1 MSKSRENRV
10 AGFGLSVT
18 RCLRIIALPSVLLA
32 PTFGFRRSRPK
43 ITREDAFAELFSTLA
58 SVYEAAAAMKPEW
71 LADWDARSDADL
83 PIRYSFG
90 NPVAADGGATT
101 RFAVNLLQRNRWK
114 SRVDPIFA
122 EHDAGAF
129 QRFESVASAV
139 SRQLIEAS
147 ERHRNLLHEDEMD
160 WVTAAVEQF
169 DDATRQRRKRA
180 ALGQVGPHEVA
191 AAIYQP
197 IYVAIQLA
205 DRLAERLFREWEA
218 QQ

>member
-1 MSKSRENRV
+1 M
-10 AGFGLSVT
+10 
-18 RCLRIIALPSVLLA
+18 ALPPMLLA
-32 PTFGFRRSRPK
+32 PSFGFRRSKPR
-43 ITREDAFAELFSTLA
+43 ITRDDAFAELFSVLA
-58 SVYEAAAAMKPEW
+58 SVYEAAAAMK
-71 LADWDARSDADL
+71 ADWRSDWDTRTDEDL

-90 NPVAADGGATT
+90 NPVATEGGTST
-101 RFAVNLLQRNRWK
+101 RFAVRLLQRNRWK

-122 EHDAGAF
+122 EYDSATF

-139 SRQLIEAS
+139 SGQLIDVS
-147 ERHRNLLHEDEMD
+147 ERHRNLLLEDELD
-160 WVTAAVEQF
+160 WLTAAVEQF

-180 ALGQVGPHEVA
+180 ALGSASPQDVA

-205 DRLAERLFREWEA
+205 ERLAERLFREWEA